1 MRLKTLKWSLLAVGM
16 TLSVLS
22 VAAVGTSGL
31 LGSPSAKRLLAAAAA
46 ASVQTEREVDLSPE
60 QQLANAKL
68 FMTRMEQGATTVR
81 TMLEQA
87 QAARDIVKAMCL
99 RDKLAQIDVAKRSA
113 RDRVLTLQSA
123 VDAKDKDRSRHEF
136 MIMQVLRERVEQL
149 VKEANQC
156 IGEELGF
163 IGEQQVNSSIDPDI
177 PDNNPDELGSD
188 PEVISDTPTYVSP
201 VQ

>member
-1 MRLKTLKWSLLAVGM
+1 MRLKTLKWSLVALTM

-22 VAAVGTSGL
+22 VAAVGSKVL
-31 LGSPSAKRLLAAAAA
+31 LGAPAQPLLGAAAT
-46 ASVQTEREVDLSPE
+46 VQTEREVDLSPE
-60 QQLANAKL
+60 QQLLNAKQ
-68 FMTRMEQGATTVR
+68 FMKKMEQGSATVR

-87 QAARDIVKAMCL
+87 QAARDVVKAMCL
-99 RDKLAQIDVAKRSA
+99 KDKLAQIEVAKRSG

-136 MIMQVLRERVEQL
+136 MIMQVLRDRVEQL

-163 IGEQQVNSSIDPDI
+163 VGESRVTLQVNPGI

-188 PEVISDTPTYVSP
+188 PEIISEPPTFVSP
-201 VQ
+201 VL

>member
-1 MRLKTLKWSLLAVGM
+1 MRVKTLKWSLVAVSM

-22 VAAVGTSGL
+22 VAAVGSQGL
-31 LGSPSAKRLLAAAAA
+31 LGVPAQQLLGAAAT
-46 ASVQTEREVDLSPE
+46 VQTEREVDLSPE
-60 QQLANAKL
+60 QQLVNAKQ
-68 FMTRMEQGATTVR
+68 FMLKMEQGATSVR

-87 QAARDIVKAMCL
+87 QAARDVVKAMCL
-99 RDKLAQIDVAKRSA
+99 KDKLAQIEVAKRSG

-136 MIMQVLRERVEQL
+136 MIMQVLRDRVEQL

-163 IGEQQVNSSIDPDI
+163 VGESRVSLQVNPDI
-177 PDNNPDELGSD
+177 PDNNPDQLGSD
-188 PEVISDTPTYVSP
+188 PEIISEPPTFVSP

>member
-1 MRLKTLKWSLLAVGM
+1 MRLKTLKWSLVAVGM

-22 VAAVGTSGL
+22 VAAVGSKRL
-31 LGSPSAKRLLAAAAA
+31 LGSPMQQLLTATAT
-46 ASVQTEREVDLSPE
+46 VETEREVDLSPE
-60 QQLANAKL
+60 QQLLRAKA
-68 FMTRMEQGATTVR
+68 FYNQIEQGSTTVR

-87 QAARDIVKAMCL
+87 QAARDVVKAMCL
-99 RDKLAQIDVAKRSA
+99 KDKLMQIEVAKRSA
-113 RDRVLTLQSA
+113 RDRVMTLQSA

-136 MIMQVLRERVEQL
+136 MIMQVLRDRVEQL

-163 IGEQQVNSSIDPDI
+163 IGESQVTLQVNPDI

-188 PEVISDTPTYVSP
+188 PEVISDNPTYVSP
-201 VQ
+201 IQ

>member
-1 MRLKTLKWSLLAVGM
+1 MRLKTLKWSLAAVTM

-22 VAAVGTSGL
+22 VASVGSKGL
-31 LGSPSAKRLLAAAAA
+31 LGVPTQQLLGAAAT
-46 ASVQTEREVDLSPE
+46 VQTEREVDLSPE
-60 QQLANAKL
+60 QQLANAKQ
-68 FMTRMEQGATTVR
+68 FMTKMEQGSATVR

-87 QAARDIVKAMCL
+87 QAARDVVKAMCL
-99 RDKLAQIDVAKRSA
+99 KDKLMQIEVAKRSG

-123 VDAKDKDRSRHEF
+123 VDAKDKDRSRHEY
-136 MIMQVLRERVEQL
+136 MIMQVLRDRVEQL

-163 IGEQQVNSSIDPDI
+163 VGESQVTLQVNPDI

-188 PEVISDTPTYVSP
+188 PEIISETPVYVSP
-201 VQ
+201 IQ

>member
-1 MRLKTLKWSLLAVGM
+1 MRLKTLKWSLVAVGM

-22 VAAVGTSGL
+22 VAAVGSKGL
-31 LGSPSAKRLLAAAAA
+31 LGSPAQQLLSAAAT
-46 ASVQTEREVDLSPE
+46 VQTEREVDLSPE
-60 QQLANAKL
+60 QQLLRAKD
-68 FMTRMEQGATTVR
+68 FMTKMEQGAATVR

-87 QAARDIVKAMCL
+87 QAARDVVKAMCL
-99 RDKLAQIDVAKRSA
+99 KDKLMQIEVAKRSG

-163 IGEQQVNSSIDPDI
+163 IGESQVTLQVNPDI

-188 PEVISDTPTYVSP
+188 PEVISETPPYVSP
-201 VQ
+201 IQ

>member
-1 MRLKTLKWSLLAVGM
+1 MRLKTLKWSLVAVGM

-22 VAAVGTSGL
+22 VAAVGSSGL
-31 LGSPSAKRLLAAAAA
+31 LGSPAKRLFAAAAA
-46 ASVQTEREVDLSPE
+46 ASVQTEREVDLNPE
-60 QQLANAKL
+60 QQLGMARE
-68 FMTRMEQGATTVR
+68 FMGKMEKGATTVR

-87 QAARDIVKAMCL
+87 QAARDVVKAMCL
-99 RDKLAQIDVAKRSA
+99 RDKLMQIDVAKRSA

-136 MIMQVLRERVEQL
+136 MIMQVLRDRVEQL

-163 IGEQQVNSSIDPDI
+163 IGESQVTAQVSPDI

-188 PEVISDTPTYVSP
+188 PEVISETPVYVSP
-201 VQ
+201 IQ

>member
-1 MRLKTLKWSLLAVGM
+1 MRLKTLKWSLVAVTM

-22 VAAVGTSGL
+22 VASVGSKGL
-31 LGSPSAKRLLAAAAA
+31 LGAPTQQLLGAAAT
-46 ASVQTEREVDLSPE
+46 VQTEREVDLSPE
-60 QQLANAKL
+60 QQLVNAKT
-68 FMTRMEQGATTVR
+68 FMMKMEQGSATVR

-87 QAARDIVKAMCL
+87 QAARDVVKAMCL
-99 RDKLAQIDVAKRSA
+99 KDKLMQIEVAKRSG

-136 MIMQVLRERVEQL
+136 MIMQVLRDRVEQL

-163 IGEQQVNSSIDPDI
+163 VGESLVSLQVNPDI

-188 PEVISDTPTYVSP
+188 PEIISETPVYVSP
-201 VQ
+201 IQ

>member
-1 MRLKTLKWSLLAVGM
+1 MRLKTLKWSLVAVTM

-22 VAAVGTSGL
+22 VAAVGSQGL
-31 LGSPSAKRLLAAAAA
+31 LGAPVQQLLGAAAT
-46 ASVQTEREVDLSPE
+46 VQTEREVDLSPE
-60 QQLANAKL
+60 QQLVNAKA
-68 FMTRMEQGATTVR
+68 FMTKMEQGSATVR

-87 QAARDIVKAMCL
+87 QAARDVVKAMCL
-99 RDKLAQIDVAKRSA
+99 KDKLQQIEVAKRSG

-136 MIMQVLRERVEQL
+136 MIMQVLRDRVEQL

-163 IGEQQVNSSIDPDI
+163 IGESQVTLSVNPGI

-188 PEVISDTPTYVSP
+188 PDIISETPVYVSP
-201 VQ
+201 IQ

>member
-1 MRLKTLKWSLLAVGM
+1 MRLKTLKWSLVAVTM

-22 VAAVGTSGL
+22 VAAVGSKAL
-31 LGSPSAKRLLAAAAA
+31 LGAPARQLFGATAT
-46 ASVQTEREVDLSPE
+46 VQTEREVDLSPE
-60 QQLANAKL
+60 QQLVNAKQ
-68 FMTRMEQGATTVR
+68 FMTKMEQGSATVR

-87 QAARDIVKAMCL
+87 QAARDVVKAMCL
-99 RDKLAQIDVAKRSA
+99 KDKLMQIEVAKRSG

-136 MIMQVLRERVEQL
+136 MIMQVLRDRVEQL

-163 IGEQQVNSSIDPDI
+163 VGESQVTLQVNPDI

-188 PEVISDTPTYVSP
+188 PEIISEPPTYVSP

>member
-1 MRLKTLKWSLLAVGM
+1 MRIKTLKWSLAAVTM

-22 VAAVGTSGL
+22 VAAVGSKGL
-31 LGSPSAKRLLAAAAA
+31 LGVPAQQLLGAAAT
-46 ASVQTEREVDLSPE
+46 VQTEREVDLSPE
-60 QQLANAKL
+60 QQLHNAKQ
-68 FMTRMEQGATTVR
+68 FMTKMEQGSVQVR

-87 QAARDIVKAMCL
+87 QAARDVVKAMCL
-99 RDKLAQIDVAKRSA
+99 KDKLMQIEVAKRSG

-136 MIMQVLRERVEQL
+136 MIMHVLRDRVEQL

-163 IGEQQVNSSIDPDI
+163 VGESRVSLQVSPDI

-188 PEVISDTPTYVSP
+188 PENISEPPTFVSP
-201 VQ
+201 LL

>member
-1 MRLKTLKWSLLAVGM
+1 MRLKSLNWSLAAVGM

-22 VAAVGTSGL
+22 VAAVGSTGL
-31 LGSPSAKRLLAAAAA
+31 LGSPARDLLAAA

-60 QQLANAKL
+60 QQLQMART
-68 FMTRMEQGATTVR
+68 FMLKMDQGSATVR

-87 QAARDIVKAMCL
+87 QAARDVVKAMCL
-99 RDKLAQIDVAKRSA
+99 RDKLMQIDVAKRSG

-123 VDAKDKDRSRHEF
+123 VDSKDKDRSRHEF
-136 MIMQVLRERVEQL
+136 MIMQVLRDRVEQL

-163 IGEQQVNSSIDPDI
+163 IGESEVTLNVNPDI

-188 PEVISDTPTYVSP
+188 PEIISDTPPYTSP
-201 VQ
+201 IQ